1 MIRMEI
7 YTFVL
12 LAVLAIASAL
22 GMILSKNTVNSALL
36 LVLNLLSV
44 AGLYLTLQAQFLA
57 LIQILVYAGA
67 IMVLFLFV
75 IMLLNIDQEES
86 FFEKIRVKYIVAF
99 LLGAVILGQLLY
111 SLGGVT
117 DLLPGISP
125 DMQFAGTVEALGDV
139 LYTDYLFA
147 FEMTAILLT
156 AAVVGALM
164 IAQYK
169 KKKTNESE

>member
-1 MIRMEI
+1 MEI
-7 YTFVL
+7 YFFVI

-22 GMILSKNTVNSALL
+22 GMVLSNSTVNSALL
-36 LVLNLLSV
+36 LVINLVTLSGV
-44 AGLYLTLQAQFLA
+44 YLLLQAQFLA

-75 IMLLNIDQEES
+75 IMLLNVDKEDS
-86 FFEKIRVKYIVAF
+86 LFDKFRVKYLLAF
-99 LLGAVILGQLLY
+99 LLGAIIFAQILY
-111 SLGGVT
+111 SIGGVT
-117 DLLPGISP
+117 DMLPEISGE
-125 DMQFAGTVEALGDV
+125 MIQIGTVESLGAV

-164 IAQYK
+164 VAQF
-169 KKKTNESE
+169 KTKQTGETE

>member
-1 MIRMEI
+1 MEI

-12 LAVLAIASAL
+12 LAVLAVASAL
-22 GMILSKNTVNSALL
+22 GMIMSKNTVNSALL
-36 LVLNLLSV
+36 LVLNLLSI
-44 AGLYLTLQAQFLA
+44 AGVYMLLQAQFLA
-57 LIQILVYAGA
+57 LIQVLVYAGA

-75 IMLLNIDQEES
+75 IMLLNLDEEAS
-86 FFEKIRVKYIVAF
+86 FFEKVRVKYVVAF
-99 LLGAVILGQLLY
+99 LLGAVILGQILY
-111 SLGGVT
+111 SLGGIT
-117 DLLPGISP
+117 DLLPEISP
-125 DMQFAGTVEALGDV
+125 DMEFAGTVESLGDV

-169 KKKTNESE
+169 KKNTGESE

>member
-1 MIRMEI
+1 MEI

-44 AGLYLTLQAQFLA
+44 AGVYLLLQAQFLA

-75 IMLLNIDQEES
+75 IMLLNLQDEEK
-86 FFEKIRVKYIVAF
+86 FFDKIRVKYIVAF
-99 LLGAVILGQLLY
+99 LLGTVIFGQILY
-111 SLGGVT
+111 SLGGVA
-117 DLLPGISP
+117 DLLPEIS
-125 DMQFAGTVEALGDV
+125 DEMAFAGTVEALGDV
-139 LYTDYLFA
+139 LYTDYLFV

-169 KKKTNESE
+169 VNDKKESE

>member
-1 MIRMEI
+1 MEI
-7 YTFVL
+7 YAFVL

-22 GMILSKNTVNSALL
+22 GMVLSKNTVNSALL
-36 LVLNLLSV
+36 LVLNLLSI
-44 AGLYLTLQAQFLA
+44 AGVYLLLQAQFLA
-57 LIQILVYAGA
+57 FIQILVYAGA

-75 IMLLNIDQEES
+75 IMLLNLDEEES
-86 FFEKIRVKYIVAF
+86 FFDKIRIKYSVAF
-99 LLGAVILGQLLY
+99 LLGGVVLGQILY
-111 SLGGVT
+111 SFGGVT
-117 DLLPGISP
+117 EMLPEISEE
-125 DMQFAGTVEALGDV
+125 MAFAGTVEALGDV

-169 KKKTNESE
+169 KKKTGESE

>member
-1 MIRMEI
+1 MEI

-12 LAVLAIASAL
+12 LAVLAIGSAL

-36 LVLNLLSV
+36 LVLNLLSI
-44 AGLYLTLQAQFLA
+44 AGVYLLLQAQFLA

-86 FFEKIRVKYIVAF
+86 FFEKVRVKYIVAF

-117 DLLPGISP
+117 DLLPEISP
-125 DMQFAGTVEALGDV
+125 DMEFVGTVEALGDV

-169 KKKTNESE
+169 KKKTDDSE

>member
-1 MIRMEI
+1 MEI
-7 YTFVL
+7 YSFVL

-44 AGLYLTLQAQFLA
+44 AGIYLLLQAQFLA
-57 LIQILVYAGA
+57 LIQVLVYAGA

-75 IMLLNIDQEES
+75 IMLLNLQDEEQ
-86 FFEKIRVKYIVAF
+86 FFDKIRVKHIVAF
-99 LLGAVILGQLLY
+99 LLGAVIFGQILY
-111 SLGGVT
+111 SLGGVA
-117 DLLPGISP
+117 DLLPEVSDEMI
-125 DMQFAGTVEALGDV
+125 FAGTVEALGDV
-139 LYTDYLFA
+139 LYTDYLFV

-169 KKKTNESE
+169 INDKKESE

>member
-1 MIRMEI
+1 MVT
-7 YTFVL
+7 YAFVI

-22 GMILSKNTVNSALL
+22 AMVSNKNTVNSALF

-44 AGLYLTLQAQFLA
+44 AGLYLLLQAQFLA
-57 LIQILVYAGA
+57 IIQILVYAGA

-75 IMLLNIDQEES
+75 LMLLNLDEEQS
-86 FFEKIRVKYIVAF
+86 LFDKFRVKYIVAF
-99 LLGAVILGQLLY
+99 LLGVVVFGQIIY
-111 SLGGVT
+111 SIGGVT
-117 DLLPGISP
+117 DMLPEISP
-125 DMQFAGTVEALGDV
+125 DMEFVGTVEAVGEV
-139 LYTDYLFA
+139 MYTEYLMP

-169 KKKTNESE
+169 VKNTDQEL

>member
-1 MIRMEI
+1 MVT
-7 YTFVL
+7 YAFVL

-22 GMILSKNTVNSALL
+22 AMVLNKNTVNSALF

-44 AGLYLTLQAQFLA
+44 AGLYLLLQAQFLA
-57 LIQILVYAGA
+57 MIQIVVYAGA

-75 IMLLNIDQEES
+75 IMLLNIDEEQS
-86 FFEKIRVKYIVAF
+86 LFDKFRVKYLLAF
-99 LLGAVILGQLLY
+99 LLGVIVFGQIIY

-117 DLLPGISP
+117 DLLPEISAE
-125 DMQFAGTVEALGDV
+125 MEHVGTVEAIGDV
-139 LYTDYLFA
+139 MYTSYLLP
-147 FEMTAILLT
+147 FEVTAILLT

-169 KKKTNESE
+169 VKKPGREL